1 MCGFVCF
8 VNENKLSDKY
18 FHLIKKGEIPL
29 HRGPDNQKFYRDKN
43 FSAYFKRLSI
53 IDLSPSSNQPL
64 ISQNKRYVMVFNGE
78 IYNFKEIR
86 EKLIEKKVKF
96 QTAGDSEVLLKSY
109 IFFGENFI
117 NHLRGMFSFCI
128 WDKYTNKLEAYRD
141 RFGQKP
147 LFYFKTQKGL
157 ILTSEIKDLKKILYF
172 SENNEVVK
180 RFLYKNVLDSDDKT
194 FYKNLKRVR
203 PSEKLYFTHNNL
215 KIKKYY
221 NINTINKISYDKD
234 EFKSNFNETIKLHL
248 FSDVKSAFLL
258 SGGLDSTSIVASAK
272 IFKKKIKAFSI
283 DPKSTQNETSL
294 INDFVKRKNIN
305 HEFVNVDS
313 KIDAKILEKILY
325 FQDEPFHATDGIYQY
340 LLIHHIKKQSYKVL
354 FSGDGADEIFGGYN
368 RMFIYYMAYL
378 YKENHHKKF
387 DEIVYSRKLNKNK
400 IKVDVKNLLH
410 QIKNNK
416 NDFENNQAFKYLN
429 KSKISN
435 LKKIYDLRWN
445 KLKSTK
451 GDIFKKTLK
460 NSIFTND
467 LQMALRMIDRNSMSA
482 SIENRAPFLDHK
494 FIDYIFS
501 INTED
506 FYKNNTTKS
515 MLRYSMKNINTNK
528 ILNQKIKY
536 GRPNNDYYFIN
547 KVIFKD
553 FINKIESSNLKDYDF
568 DVKKIKKLLIDQN
581 NFSSIIENSK
591 AKKTSNFL
599 FRLYSYIIW
608 SKSS

>member
-8 VNENKLSDKY
+8 INENKLSDKY
-18 FHLIKKGEIPL
+18 FNLIKKSDIPT
-29 HRGPDNQKFYRDKN
+29 HRGPDSQKFYRDN
-43 FSAYFKRLSI
+43 YFSAYFNRLSI
-53 IDLSPSSNQPL
+53 IDLSHKSDQPL

-86 EKLIEKKVKF
+86 KKLIEKKIKF
-96 QTAGDSEVLLKSY
+96 ETSGDSEVLLKSY

-172 SENNEVVK
+172 SEDNTVVK
-180 RFLYKNVLDSDDKT
+180 RFLYRNVLDTDNKT
-194 FYKNLKRVR
+194 FYNNLKRVG
-203 PSEKLYFTHNNL
+203 PSEKLYFSHNNL
-215 KIKKYY
+215 KITKYY
-221 NINTINKISYDKD
+221 NINTTNKICYDKD
-234 EFKSNFNETIKLHL
+234 EFKSNFSENIKLHL
-248 FSDVKSAFLL
+248 RSDVKSAFLL
-258 SGGLDSTSIVASAK
+258 SGGLDSTSIVASANL
-272 IFKKKIKAFSI
+272 FKKNIRAFSI
-283 DPKSTQNETSL
+283 DPKSTENESSL
-294 INDFVKRKNIN
+294 IRHFVKKKKIN
-305 HEFVNVDS
+305 HEFVNVDNQIDDEILK
-313 KIDAKILEKILY
+313 KIIY
-325 FQDEPFHATDGIYQY
+325 FQDEPFHSTGGIYQY
-340 LLIHHIKKQSYKVL
+340 LLTHHIKKQSYKVL
-354 FSGDGADEIFGGYN
+354 FTGDGADEVFGGYN

-378 YKENHHKKF
+378 YKENYNKKF
-387 DEIVYSRKLNKNK
+387 DEIIYSRKLNKNK
-400 IKVDVKNLLH
+400 IKIDVKNLLNK
-410 QIKNNK
+410 INNNE
-416 NDFENNQAFKYLN
+416 NDFENNQVFKYVN

-445 KLKSTK
+445 KIKNTK

-460 NSIFTND
+460 NSIFSND

-494 FIDYIFS
+494 FIDYVFS

-506 FYKNNTTKS
+506 FFKNNTTKS
-515 MLRYSMKNINTNK
+515 MLRYSMKNSNTDK

-553 FINKIESSNLKDYDF
+553 FLDKIESSNLEDYDF
-568 DVKKIKKLLIDQN
+568 NIKKIKKFIYE
-581 NFSSIIENSK
+581 IE
-591 AKKTSNFL
+591 
-599 FRLYSYIIW
+599 
-608 SKSS
+608 

>member
-8 VNENKLSDKY
+8 VNENRLSDKY
-18 FHLIKKGEIPL
+18 FNLVKRGEIPT

-53 IDLSPSSNQPL
+53 IDLSHNSDQPI
-64 ISQNKRYVMVFNGE
+64 ISQNKRFVMVFNGE
-78 IYNFKEIR
+78 IYNFNEIKK
-86 EKLIEKKVKF
+86 KLIEKKIKF
-96 QTAGDSEVLLKSY
+96 QTLGDSEVLLKSY

-128 WDKYTNKLEAYRD
+128 WDKYTNKLIAFRD

-147 LFYFKTQKGL
+147 LFYFKTPKGL
-157 ILTSEIKDLKKILYF
+157 ILTSEIKDLKKILHF
-172 SENNEVVK
+172 SENHEVVK
-180 RFLYKNVLDSDDKT
+180 KFLYRNALDTDDKT
-194 FYKNLKRVR
+194 FYNNLKRVG
-203 PSEKLYFTHNNL
+203 PSKKLYFFRNNL
-215 KIKKYY
+215 KITKYY
-221 NINTINKISYDKD
+221 NINTNNKISYNKN
-234 EFKSNFNETIKLHL
+234 EFLSNFNENIKLHL
-248 FSDVKSAFLL
+248 YSDVKSAFLL
-258 SGGLDSTSIVASAK
+258 SSGLDSTSIVSSANL
-272 IFKKKIKAFSI
+272 FKKKIKTFTI
-283 DPKSTQNETSL
+283 DPKSTENETSL
-294 INDFVKRKNIN
+294 INDFVKEQNVD
-305 HEFVNVDS
+305 HEIVNVDK
-313 KIDAKILEKILY
+313 KIDDEILKKIIY

-354 FSGDGADEIFGGYN
+354 FTGDGADEILGGYN

-378 YKENHHKKF
+378 YKENYNKKF
-387 DEIVYSRKLNKNK
+387 QEIIYSRKLNKNK
-400 IKVDVKNLLH
+400 IINDVKKLLN
-410 QIKNNK
+410 QINSNK
-416 NDFENNQAFKYLN
+416 HDFENNEVFKYVN
-429 KSKISN
+429 KSKLSN
-435 LKKIYDLRWN
+435 LKKIYELKYN
-445 KLKSTK
+445 KLRNTQ

-494 FIDYIFS
+494 FIDYVFS

-506 FYKNNTTKS
+506 FFKNNTTKS
-515 MLRYSMKNINTNK
+515 MLRYSMKGLNSDK

-553 FINKIESSNLKDYDF
+553 YLDQIESSNLKDYDF
-568 DVKKIKKLLIDQN
+568 DIKKIKKLLIKQN
-581 NFSSIIENSK
+581 SSSINENNKS
-591 AKKTSNFL
+591 KKTSNFL

-608 SKSS
+608 SKL